1 MIHVSLTLHL
11 HLSGIIV
18 LYRSSLQIGC
28 VVENLLL
35 GKMDLKNII
44 YGCVRVFFINEV
56 YIDKENRG
64 ILISK
69 IEKFFT
75 YR

>member
-1 MIHVSLTLHL
+1 
-11 HLSGIIV
+11 
-18 LYRSSLQIGC
+18 
-28 VVENLLL
+28 
-35 GKMDLKNII
+35 MDLKNII
-44 YGCVRVFFINEV
+44 YGCVRGFFINEV